1 MSVLLKKWQF
11 FATGSIIFK
20 TPPLA
25 YEFYLFVS
33 WDRVF
38 QSFIVCV
45 VVFSDHSLDF
55 SSIFCWP
62 LYGLSHDLRLLI
74 TPLLPLDFSFN
85 YLAK

>member
-25 YEFYLFVS
+25 YEFILLAS

-38 QSFIVCV
+38 QSFVICV
-45 VVFSDHSLDF
+45 VVFF
-55 SSIFCWP
+55 RP
-62 LYGLSHDLRLLI
+62 
-74 TPLLPLDFSFN
+74 
-85 YLAK
+85 